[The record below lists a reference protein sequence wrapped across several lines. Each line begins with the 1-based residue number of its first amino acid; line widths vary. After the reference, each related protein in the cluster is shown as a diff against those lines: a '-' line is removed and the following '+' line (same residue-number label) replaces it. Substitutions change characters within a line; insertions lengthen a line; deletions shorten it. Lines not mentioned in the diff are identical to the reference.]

1 MDVRIWLPLSLQRTV
16 SRVDLM
22 KQAEKV
28 MEELGNSKALL
39 EIGYENEVRH
49 AGGWWCFWW
58 LGLC

>member
-1 MDVRIWLPLSLQRTV
+1 
-16 SRVDLM
+16 M

-49 AGGWWCFWW
+49 TGDTCGGIM
-58 LGLC
+58 LCWVLRLS

>member
-1 MDVRIWLPLSLQRTV
+1 MDVMISWPPWLQRTV

-49 AGGWWCFWW
+49 AGGWWCFRW